1 MNYNALPKDQLETL
15 CKGKGF
21 ELPEGLSKED
31 MIALLEEKDKEEKS
45 KKAEVAPSEKEE
57 KPITKEMTEEII
69 PEENVE
75 ADMSLDA
82 VEADDAGEA
91 DEDEDEYVPL
101 TEEDVAAE
109 QKKFEIGA
117 QKKVRLR
124 KRQKIYRNQRSDV
137 LTIDGNAPD
146 AYVSEEEK
154 AHRELLH
161 AIQDKNI
168 TLKGTVVSV
177 SAPIRI
183 QIAQDEWRTV
193 VFAYVLYKHKKVAI
207 PSFKFLPNESE
218 IEDRD
223 ILIAM
228 QRRIGTEVDFTVLQT
243 DFTDGALIN
252 YMGSR
257 LDAMRVKR
265 REFWFGRKRQKGEIV
280 YRINEDDVVEARILS
295 VLPKALIVEV
305 FGAETMIPADEL
317 AYEYVTDARDRFI
330 LGERVNVKI
339 TDIERDL
346 SGESLNKANGTYSV
360 KYHCSI
366 KATMDDP
373 RNTHFYEY
381 EPDQTCRGTVTRV
394 FTSNTSLRFIVNV
407 AGEVDV
413 YCWMKEG
420 VKYLP
425 EEGDSVSVHIARRY
439 DDEHRLTGTITHVY
453 AKRII

>member
-31 MIALLEEKDKEEKS
+31 MIALLEEKDKEEAKNKEAEATEKK
-45 KKAEVAPSEKEE
+45 KKAT
-57 KPITKEMTEEII
+57 TKEKVKEVILEETA
-69 PEENVE
+69 E
-75 ADMSLDA
+75 AD
-82 VEADDAGEA
+82 EATDDVAA
-91 DEDEDEYVPL
+91 DEDEDEEYVPL

-109 QKKFEIGA
+109 RKKVEIGA
-117 QKKVRLR
+117 QKKVRLKR
-124 KRQKIYRNQRSDV
+124 RQKIYRNQREDI

-161 AIQDKNI
+161 AMQDKNI
-168 TLKGTVVSV
+168 TLKGKVVSV

-183 QIAQDEWRTV
+183 QLAEGWKTV

-207 PSFKFLPNESE
+207 PSFRFLPNESE
-218 IEDRD
+218 IDDRD
-223 ILIAM
+223 ILIMM
-228 QRRIGTEVDFTVLQT
+228 QRRIGTEIDFTVTET
-243 DFTDGALIN
+243 DFGEGALIN

-280 YRINEDDVVEARILS
+280 YRLNEGDVAEARIIS

-330 LGERVNVKI
+330 LGDRVNVKI

-346 SGESLNKANGTYSV
+346 SGESLNRANGTYSV
-360 KYHCSI
+360 KFHCSV
-366 KATMDDP
+366 KATMEDP
-373 RNTHFYEY
+373 RNSHFYEY

-394 FTSNTSLRFIVNV
+394 FTSNASLRFIVNV

-420 VKYLP
+420 VKHLP